1 MKKHLV
7 TAIVLT
13 CMATL
18 PYTASAQDLADN
30 QIKTYAQNSLNEADY
45 TPEQWQQIQESIN
58 ALQKTS
64 PDIEAPKIFN
74 EVISAS
80 EEFTSDSQENSDTVY
95 HAHSLNETDYTP
107 EQWQQI
113 QESIKKCKEPVK
125 ILNEEQIPMKEN
137 PPVTE
142 FVNTITEPPDKS
154 ENTKFAV
161 AEDTSKSS
169 AKQNTEVSFQDDND
183 KKTISE
189 LITES
194 QQLRNEL
201 NQYLKAE
208 NKAKLNKKALSKKTV
223 LSSPT
228 PNNVSGKPANIQPT
242 TEKTPGAH
250 LRAKFSPAHSKVI
263 SHNEDELSNH
273 RTGAAVLKR
282 TRHEKRPIEVAD
294 PSDLNF
300 SYTTKGKKYCPKYIW
315 DDSHYTFLLFPQ
327 AVYKQDIYILACTND
342 NVQQLREYEIQDEFM
357 KLPGTWSKL
366 KFFIGKHSL
375 MIENEN
381 FIQ

>member
-18 PYTASAQDLADN
+18 PYTTSAQDLADN

-45 TPEQWQQIQESIN
+45 TS
-58 ALQKTS
+58 
-64 PDIEAPKIFN
+64 
-74 EVISAS
+74 
-80 EEFTSDSQENSDTVY
+80 
-95 HAHSLNETDYTP
+95 

-125 ILNEEQIPMKEN
+125 ILNEEQIPLKEN
-137 PPVTE
+137 PSVTE
-142 FVNTITEPPDKS
+142 FVNIITEPPDRS

-161 AEDTSKSS
+161 AEDTFKSC

-189 LITES
+189 LIVES

-201 NQYLKAE
+201 NQYLKTE
-208 NKAKLNKKALSKKTV
+208 NKTKLKKKPLPKKTV
-223 LSSPT
+223 LSST
-228 PNNVSGKPANIQPT
+228 VPNNVLEKPANIQPA
-242 TEKTPGAH
+242 TEKTPVAH

-282 TRHEKRPIEVAD
+282 TRHEKRPIEVTD

-300 SYTTKGKKYCPKYIW
+300 SYTTKGKKHCPKYIW
-315 DDSHYTFLLFPQ
+315 DDGHYTFLLFPQ